1 MPIAIESGGI
11 SGYPYGDGLKQSN
24 ESVSVMS
31 SFTIKRTTWV
41 AGTLC
46 FVIFGVLL
54 ALRIDLIGRLKPA
67 KVLNPHDSVR
77 TTPANRDSWMKILQD
92 DRKIGFAHR
101 IFAQTENGHEFKETV
116 RMRINTMGM
125 IQDIRFKTTGRLN
138 PDYTLASLSF
148 DISSGPF
155 KFSVEGTAEGNQLKL
170 KTHSIGSARET
181 IIELKQKPYL
191 INSILGALHASDL
204 KAGDTFNYAV
214 FDPATMGQI
223 PVEVAIIGPETISV
237 MDQAVEATKVSLS
250 FRGMQQLAWIDLNGD
265 VLKEE
270 GLLGISL
277 EKTTPQAALDGLS
290 IQSSRDLTKVAS
302 VAVEMPI
309 ETPSQLRSLTIAFS
323 GISRSGLALEGGR
336 QKLTGNLLTITKE
349 SLSKPGTADFRIPVD
364 AKAFVEP
371 TAFVQSDHPTIA
383 AQAREIVELHD
394 PPAAKAEKLV
404 QWIYEN
410 IEKRPVLSLPDALST
425 LENRVGDCNEHAV
438 LLAALA
444 RAVGIPAKIEA
455 GLVYLR
461 GRFYYHAW
469 NLLFVGEWVTADALF
484 GQMPVDV
491 THIRF
496 TSGAQPDQIELM
508 SVIGKIKL
516 RVLKQEK

>member
-1 MPIAIESGGI
+1 MRP
-11 SGYPYGDGLKQSN
+11 
-24 ESVSVMS
+24 
-31 SFTIKRTTWV
+31 FTIKRTTWI
-41 AGTLC
+41 AGTVCLVV
-46 FVIFGVLL
+46 FSVLL
-54 ALRIDLIGRLKPA
+54 TLRVDLIGRLKPA
-67 KVLNPHDSVR
+67 KALSPLEPVQTAPI
-77 TTPANRDSWMKILQD
+77 NRDSWMKILQD

-101 IFAQTENGHEFKETV
+101 ISKQTVDGHEFKETV

-125 IQDIRFKTTGRLN
+125 IQDIKFKTTGRLN

-170 KTHSIGSARET
+170 KTRSIGSARET
-181 IIELKQKPYL
+181 TIELKQKPYL
-191 INSILGALHASDL
+191 MNGILGVLHTSDL
-204 KAGDTFNYAV
+204 KAGDKLSYAI

-223 PVEVAIIGPETISV
+223 PVEVAIIGQETISI
-237 MDQAVEATKVSLS
+237 MDQPLEATKVSLN
-250 FRGMQQLAWIDLNGD
+250 FRGMQQFAWIDPSGD

-270 GLLGISL
+270 GLLGITL

-290 IQSSRDLTKVAS
+290 IQSSRDLTKIAS

-309 ETPSQLRSLTIAFS
+309 ENPSQLKRLTLAFS
-323 GISRSGLALEGGR
+323 GITRSGLALDGGR
-336 QKLTGNLLTITKE
+336 QKLTGNMLTITKE
-349 SLSKPGTADFRIPVD
+349 PRVQTAAADFRIPVD
-364 AKAFVEP
+364 AMAFIEP
-371 TAFVQSDHPTIA
+371 TAFVQSDHPRIT
-383 AQAREIVELHD
+383 AQAHEIVGSHVA
-394 PPAAKAEKLV
+394 PAAKAENIV
-404 QWIYEN
+404 QWVYEN
-410 IEKRPVLSLPDALST
+410 IEKRPVLSLPDAIST

-444 RAVGIPAKIEA
+444 RAVGIPAKIES
-455 GLVYLR
+455 GLVYLN

-508 SVIGKIKL
+508 KIIGKIKL

>member
-1 MPIAIESGGI
+1 
-11 SGYPYGDGLKQSN
+11 
-24 ESVSVMS
+24 MS
-31 SFTIKRTTWV
+31 SITIKRTTWI
-41 AGTLC
+41 AGALC
-46 FVIFGVLL
+46 LIVFGVLL
-54 ALRIDLIGRLKPA
+54 AVRVDLLGRFRPA
-67 KVLNPHDSVR
+67 KSLSPLDPAQ
-77 TTPANRDSWMKILQD
+77 TTPAKRDSWMKILQD

-101 IFAQTENGHEFKETV
+101 IFTQTAEGHEFKETV

-125 IQDIRFKTTGRLN
+125 IQDVRFKTTGRLN

-148 DISSGPF
+148 DIKSGPF
-155 KFSVEGTAEGNQLKL
+155 NFSVQGTAEGNRLKL
-170 KTHSIGSARET
+170 TTSSIGEPRET
-181 IIELKQKPYL
+181 IIELKEKPYL
-191 INSILGALHASDL
+191 INGLLGALHTSDL
-204 KAGDTFNYAV
+204 KAGDKLTYAI

-223 PVEVAIIGPETISV
+223 PVEVVIIGQETISI
-237 MDQAVEATKVSLS
+237 MDQALDATKVSLS
-250 FRGMQQLAWIDLNGD
+250 FRGMQQFAWIDPNGD
-265 VLKEE
+265 ILKEE

-290 IQSSRDLTKVAS
+290 IQSSRDLTKIAS

-309 ETPSQLRSLTIAFS
+309 ENPSQLKRLMIAFS
-323 GISRSGLALEGGR
+323 GIKRSGLALEGGR

-349 SLSKPGTADFRIPVD
+349 SLVKTEATALKIPDD
-364 AKAFVEP
+364 AIAFVEP
-371 TAFVQSDHPTIA
+371 TAFVQSDHVRIA
-383 AQAREIVELHD
+383 AQAHEIVD
-394 PPAAKAEKLV
+394 SDDAPAAKAEKLV

-410 IEKRPVLSLPDALST
+410 IEKRPVLSLPDAIST

-455 GLVYLR
+455 GLVYLE

-496 TSGAQPDQIELM
+496 TSGSQPDQLELM
-508 SVIGKIKL
+508 SIIGKIKL
-516 RVLKQEK
+516 RVLRQEK